1 MLKALQEEINER
13 TDVFDEARRRD
24 EKLAPEQ
31 EAELERLHKEQGAVA
46 DLARDLTRPKKD
58 DGEE

>member
-1 MLKALQEEINER
+1 MLKALQQEINER

-24 EKLAPEQ
+24 AKLTPEQ
-31 EAELERLHKEQGAVA
+31 DAELERLHDDQGTVA